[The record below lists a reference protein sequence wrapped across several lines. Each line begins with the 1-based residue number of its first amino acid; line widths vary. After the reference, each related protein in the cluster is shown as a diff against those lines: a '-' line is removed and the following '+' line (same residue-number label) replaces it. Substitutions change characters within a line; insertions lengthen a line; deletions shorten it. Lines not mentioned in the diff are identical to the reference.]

1 MTTNRIFPKQI
12 SVQGAAD
19 GYVLSSNGTAALWQ
33 LGASSTN
40 TASQFTWTNNHT
52 FNANLTI
59 AATGELI
66 IAAGA
71 GISANG
77 SFGTAGQVL
86 TSNASS
92 IYWASTASVDP
103 TYVQNTDSRTLSGNL
118 VFSGANNTF
127 SGNLTISSTGEL
139 IVSAGAGISAN
150 NSFGTTGQYLTSN
163 GSSIFWSTASGGGA
177 TLSNETSS
185 ATTHYPAMSTTST
198 GSWSSAIVST
208 TKLYFTP
215 STGQLN
221 ATIFNSLSDE
231 NAKKDIQTIEN
242 ALDTVNNIRG
252 VKFNWKEN
260 DIPSMG
266 LIAQEI
272 EQYLP
277 ELVHTTQE
285 GEKSVNYGGIV
296 GVLIEAIKELSDRV
310 KKLEGK

>member
-92 IYWASTASVDP
+92 VY
-103 TYVQNTDSRTLSGNL
+103 
-118 VFSGANNTF
+118 
-127 SGNLTISSTGEL
+127 
-139 IVSAGAGISAN
+139 
-150 NSFGTTGQYLTSN
+150 
-163 GSSIFWSTASGGGA
+163 WSTVSGGGGGA
-177 TLSNETSS
+177 TLSNETAS
-185 ATTHYPAMSTTST
+185 ATTHYPAMSTTSSGT
-198 GSWSSAIVST
+198 WSSAIVST